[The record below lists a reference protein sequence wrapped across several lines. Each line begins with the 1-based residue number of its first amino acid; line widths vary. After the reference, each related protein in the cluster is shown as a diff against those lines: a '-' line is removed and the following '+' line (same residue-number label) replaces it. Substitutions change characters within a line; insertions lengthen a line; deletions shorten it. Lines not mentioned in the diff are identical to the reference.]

1 MWAPAYLRRSLGLA
15 SATHTPITRL
25 SAQHRLGLR
34 TLLHVPVEMRTTVLY
49 AATMRFPLEVLLAKA
64 SWRYYTRV
72 ESLASSQDPPPVGLL
87 AQWGHSIP
95 PSRRQG
101 VL

>member
-1 MWAPAYLRRSLGLA
+1 MILLDVYVGTQLVFAAPVWVPVYIRRSLGLA
-15 SATHTPITRL
+15 SGHFSPITRL

-34 TLLHVPVEMRTTVLY
+34 TLLHIPLELRTTVLY

-72 ESLASSQDPPPVGLL
+72 ACLA
-87 AQWGHSIP
+87 
-95 PSRRQG
+95 
-101 VL
+101 